1 MSNAD
6 MSASPLRKS
15 PRGPRPN
22 VKPVFHTLTEI
33 PTMTCKPSCMS
44 RRNFIAGATATVA
57 MASTP
62 LAALADPRPLRIGW
76 TAWSDAEVTT
86 QIAKLLLEQRLGQRV
101 ELVMTD
107 VALQY
112 AALQR
117 GQIDLMLMAWLPGTH
132 KSYWEK
138 VKDEVED
145 LGVLYGGAKLGW
157 AVPDDIPVSQLRSIE
172 DLNKPEVREKLGGR
186 IQGIDAGS
194 GLMKLSDAAL
204 KAYALDYRL
213 QTASDAAMVTSLDR
227 AIQRKQW
234 IVVTTWSPHWMFS
247 QYKLRYLEDPK
258 QVLGGAESIHALGRK
273 GFSTDFPKAATFIR
287 NYKLPLA
294 DLEGVMLKARDSSAA
309 KEAAAFVAAR
319 SDLVDRWL
327 AGAV

>member
-1 MSNAD
+1 M
-6 MSASPLRKS
+6 
-15 PRGPRPN
+15 
-22 VKPVFHTLTEI
+22 TLKKTS
-33 PTMTCKPSCMS
+33 MN
-44 RRNFIAGATATVA
+44 RRHFLAGATAAVA
-57 MASTP
+57 MTGTP
-62 LAALADPRPLRIGW
+62 LAAMAQGKPIRIGW

-132 KSYWEK
+132 KSYYEK
-138 VKDEVED
+138 VKDDVEN
-145 LGVLYGGAKLGW
+145 LGAIYTDAKLGW
-157 AVPDDIPVSQLRSIE
+157 AVPDDIPVSVLRTME
-172 DLNKPEVREKLGGR
+172 DLNKAEVKEKLGGR
-186 IQGIDAGS
+186 IQGIDAGA
-194 GLMKLSDAAL
+194 GLMKLSDAAI
-204 KAYALDYRL
+204 KTYGLDYKL
-213 QTASDAAMVTSLDR
+213 LTASDAAMVTSLDR

-258 QVLGGAESIHALGRK
+258 GALGGVESIHALARK
-273 GFSTDFPKAATFIR
+273 GFSADFPKAAAFIR

-294 DLEGVMLKARDSSAA
+294 DLEATMLKARDSSAA
-309 KEAAAFVAAR
+309 KEAAAYVASHGA
-319 SDLVDRWL
+319 LVDRWL
-327 AGAV
+327 ASSL